1 MGQHSCLIT
10 EDRDG
15 FSRREIG
22 DVRDQGIERRPALG
36 GIDGRD
42 GVGIAR
48 IRSQPIDGLGGQD
61 DQLPGV
67 KGRDGGA

>member
-1 MGQHSCLIT
+1 M
-10 EDRDG
+10 
-15 FSRREIG
+15 
-22 DVRDQGIERRPALG
+22 RDQGIERWPPLG

-48 IRSQPIDGLGGQD
+48 IRGQPIDGLGGQD

-67 KGRDGGA
+67 KGSDGRV